1 MQFVFQ
7 RRADLRSSKRIET
20 TQGMTRRTNIE
31 SARSDAAYFVKAA
44 LVGLLVGGLA
54 TGFHAGL
61 EHLFAQ
67 YAALRSSLGSGA
79 LPYVVSILISSICV
93 AAAFL
98 LVQRVA
104 PEAAGS
110 GIQEIEGAME
120 DRRPVHWPQ
129 VLIAKFFGGL
139 LALGSGLVLGREGP
153 TIHMGAMTAEA
164 LARSHKVSPA
174 DHKGLLAAGAAA
186 GLAAAF
192 NAPLAAILFIVE
204 ETRRQFPFGY
214 RTYMAVIIASILSA
228 AVTEQLTQTG
238 PLLVVD
244 VRYLPVWSYLLLA
257 LMGILLGVLGV
268 FFNKALI
275 TVMDLFLKIPKGLRW
290 LPALAIGAVTGI
302 LLNAFPDAT
311 GGGEDLVHDLI
322 SSHYGVLALLLL
334 TFLRFGGVLFS
345 YASGVPGGIFAPM
358 LSIATC
364 AGLAFGVIAV
374 ETLPVE
380 DDFRAACA
388 VAAMGGFFAAS
399 VRAPL
404 VGVVLVM
411 ELTGAYALIMP
422 VLVTCTTASLTAHH
436 LGGRPIYEQLLERT
450 LRIAGQD
457 PDNEPDKTPVQLGT
471 REG

>member
-1 MQFVFQ
+1 MTE
-7 RRADLRSSKRIET
+7 RSKSS
-20 TQGMTRRTNIE
+20 
-31 SARSDAAYFVKAA
+31 SARSDAAYFLKAA

-54 TGFHAGL
+54 TGFHSVL
-61 EHLFAQ
+61 DFMIAQ
-67 YAALRSSLGSGA
+67 YAALRMALGTGY
-79 LPYVVSILISSICV
+79 LPYLVSVALSAICV
-93 AAAFL
+93 AGAFL

-120 DRRPVHWPQ
+120 DKRPLNWAS

-153 TIHMGAMTAEA
+153 TIHMGAMAAEA
-164 LARSHKVSPA
+164 ISKSGGVTAPE
-174 DHKGLLAAGAAA
+174 HKGLLAAGAAA

-204 ETRRQFPFGY
+204 ETRRQFPFSY
-214 RTYMAVIIASILSA
+214 RTYMAVIIASLLSA
-228 AVTEQLTQTG
+228 AVTEKLTHIG
-238 PLLVVD
+238 PMLLVEATYV
-244 VRYLPVWSYLLLA
+244 PVWSFALL
-257 LMGILLGVLGV
+257 GLLGVLLGALGV
-268 FFNKALI
+268 FFNRALL
-275 TVMDLFLKIPKGLRW
+275 TVMDLFLKIPKGFRW
-290 LPALAIGAVTGI
+290 LPALAAGGATGV

-311 GGGEDLVHDLI
+311 GGGEGLVHHLI
-322 SSHYGVLALLLL
+322 SANYGVLALVLL
-334 TFLRFGGVLFS
+334 TLLRLGGVLFS

-364 AGLAFGVIAV
+364 AGLAFGVASV
-374 ETLPVE
+374 NLLPI
-380 DDFRAACA
+380 DMDFRTACA

-404 VGVVLVM
+404 VGAVLVM
-411 ELTGAYALIMP
+411 ELTGAYTLIMP

-450 LRIAGQD
+450 LRLAGEP
-457 PDNEPDKTPVQLGT
+457 PDHLKDKTPVQLGT
-471 REG
+471 PEG

>member
-1 MQFVFQ
+1 MIE
-7 RRADLRSSKRIET
+7 RSLSS
-20 TQGMTRRTNIE
+20 
-31 SARSDAAYFVKAA
+31 SARSDAVYFMKAA
-44 LVGLLVGGLA
+44 AVGLLVGGLA

-61 EHLFAQ
+61 EFLFSQ
-67 YAALRSSLGSGA
+67 YAALRSSLGQGY
-79 LPYVVSILISSICV
+79 LPYLVSIVISAICV
-93 AAAFL
+93 AGAFL
-98 LVQRVA
+98 IVQRVA

-120 DRRPVHWPQ
+120 DKRPLNWAS
-129 VLIAKFFGGL
+129 VLVAKFFGGL

-164 LARSHKVSPA
+164 LSRSHDISPS

-228 AVTEQLTQTG
+228 AVTEQLTRIG
-238 PLLVVD
+238 PPLLVEVT
-244 VRYLPVWSYLLLA
+244 YIPVWSFA
-257 LMGILLGVLGV
+257 LLGVLGILLGALGV
-268 FFNKALI
+268 FFNWALI
-275 TVMDLFLKIPKGLRW
+275 AVMDLFQRIPTRLRW
-290 LPALAIGAVTGI
+290 LPALAIGGFTGV

-311 GGGEDLVHDLI
+311 GGGEDLVHDLVT
-322 SSHYGVLALLLL
+322 SHYGIMALLVL
-334 TFLRFGGVLFS
+334 TLLRFGGVLFS

-364 AGLAFGVIAV
+364 AGLAFGVASV
-374 ETLPVE
+374 EILPV
-380 DDFRAACA
+380 DNDFRAACA

-450 LRIAGQD
+450 LRLAGEP
-457 PDNEPDKTPVQLGT
+457 PDDEPDKTPVQLGT
-471 REG
+471 RES

>member
-1 MQFVFQ
+1 MK
-7 RRADLRSSKRIET
+7 DPLSSF
-20 TQGMTRRTNIE
+20 
-31 SARSDAAYFVKAA
+31 SVRSDAAYFFKAT
-44 LVGLLVGGLA
+44 LVGIMVGGLA
-54 TGFHAGL
+54 TGFHTGL
-61 EHLFAQ
+61 DFLFAH
-67 YAALRSSLGSGA
+67 YAALRGA
-79 LPYVVSILISSICV
+79 LGTGYMPYAVSMAISAACV
-93 AAAFL
+93 TGAYL
-98 LVQRVA
+98 LVRRIA

-120 DRRPVHWPQ
+120 DKRPLHWPR

-164 LARSHKVSPA
+164 LSRSQDLSPD

-228 AVTEQLTQTG
+228 AITEQLTHIG
-238 PLLVVD
+238 PPLQVD
-244 VRYLPVWSYLLLA
+244 VGYVPVWSFALLA
-257 LMGILLGVLGV
+257 VLGIFLGALGV
-268 FFNKALI
+268 FFNRALI
-275 TVMDLFLKIPKGLRW
+275 TVMDLFLKIPSGLRW
-290 LPALAIGAVTGI
+290 VPALVIGAATGL
-302 LLNAFPDAT
+302 LLNALPAAT
-311 GGGEDLVHDLI
+311 SGGEELVHDLI
-322 SSHYGVLALLLL
+322 LSNYGVITLLVL
-334 TFLRFGGVLFS
+334 TLFRFGGVLFS

-364 AGLAFGVIAV
+364 AGLAFGVASA
-374 ETLPVE
+374 ELLPVE
-380 DDFRAACA
+380 DDFRSACA

-411 ELTGAYALIMP
+411 ELTGAYSLIMP
-422 VLVTCTTASLTAHH
+422 VLITCTTASLTAHH
-436 LGGRPIYEQLLERT
+436 MGGRPIYEELLERT
-450 LRIAGQD
+450 LRLAGQPVD
-457 PDNEPDKTPVQLGT
+457 GSPDGDKTPVQLGT
-471 REG
+471 RES

>member
-1 MQFVFQ
+1 MP
-7 RRADLRSSKRIET
+7 DP
-20 TQGMTRRTNIE
+20 TRPAFE
-31 SARSDAAYFVKAA
+31 KSDAAYCLKAA
-44 LVGLLVGGLA
+44 LVGLLVGALA
-54 TGFHAGL
+54 TGFHTGL
-61 EHLFAQ
+61 EFLFAQ
-67 YAALRSSLGSGA
+67 YAALRTALGTGL
-79 LPYVVSILISSICV
+79 LPYAVSVAISALCV
-93 AAAFL
+93 TGAFL
-98 LVQRVA
+98 LVQKVA

-120 DRRPVHWPQ
+120 DKRPMHPVP
-129 VLIAKFFGGL
+129 VLVAKFFGGL

-164 LARSHKVSPA
+164 ISRSRPLPP
-174 DHKGLLAAGAAA
+174 DEHKGLLAAGAAA

-228 AVTEQLTQTG
+228 AVTEQLTDLG
-238 PLLVVD
+238 PLLQVD
-244 VRYLPVWSYLLLA
+244 VSYVPVWSFALLA
-257 LMGILLGVLGV
+257 LLGFLLGGLGVL
-268 FFNKALI
+268 FNRTLI
-275 TVMDLFLKIPKGLRW
+275 ATMDLFQKIPKGLRW
-290 LPALAIGAVTGI
+290 LPALAIGALTGI

-311 GGGEDLVHDLI
+311 GGGEDLVHELI
-322 SSHYGVLALLLL
+322 TSNYGILALVLL
-334 TFLRFGGVLFS
+334 TVLRFGGVLFS

-364 AGLAFGVIAV
+364 AGLAFGVSAV
-374 ETLPVE
+374 MLLPIE

-422 VLVTCTTASLTAHH
+422 VLVTCTTAALTAHH
-436 LGGRPIYEQLLERT
+436 LGGRPIYEELLERT
-450 LRIAGQD
+450 LRLAGEKSSS
-457 PDNEPDKTPVQLGT
+457 EPDKTPVQLGT
-471 REG
+471 RDG

>member
-1 MQFVFQ
+1 MKDPF
-7 RRADLRSSKRIET
+7 SSI
-20 TQGMTRRTNIE
+20 
-31 SARSDAAYFVKAA
+31 SVRSDAAYFLKAT
-44 LVGLLVGGLA
+44 LVGILVGGLA
-54 TGFHAGL
+54 TGFHTGL
-61 EHLFAQ
+61 DFLFAH
-67 YAALRSSLGSGA
+67 YAALRQALGPGYM
-79 LPYVVSILISSICV
+79 PYVVSMAISAACVTGAYILV
-93 AAAFL
+93 K
-98 LVQRVA
+98 RVA

-120 DRRPVHWPQ
+120 DKRPLHWPR

-164 LARSHKVSPA
+164 LSRSQDLSGD

-228 AVTEQLTQTG
+228 AITEQLTSIG
-238 PLLVVD
+238 PPLQVD
-244 VRYLPVWSYLLLA
+244 VGFVPVWSFALLA
-257 LMGILLGVLGV
+257 VLGLFLGALGV
-268 FFNKALI
+268 FFNRALI
-275 TVMDLFLKIPKGLRW
+275 TVMDLFLKIPSGLRW
-290 LPALAIGAVTGI
+290 VPAVVIGAATGI
-302 LLNAFPDAT
+302 LLNILPAAT
-311 GGGEDLVHDLI
+311 GGGEELVHDLI
-322 SSHYGVLALLLL
+322 LTNYGVIALLVL
-334 TFLRFGGVLFS
+334 TLLRFGGVLFS

-364 AGLAFGVIAV
+364 AGLAFGVASA
-374 ETLPVE
+374 ELLPVD
-380 DDFRAACA
+380 DDFRSACA

-411 ELTGAYALIMP
+411 ELTGAYSLIMP
-422 VLVTCTTASLTAHH
+422 VLITCTTASLTAHH
-436 LGGRPIYEQLLERT
+436 LGGRPIYEELLERT
-450 LRIAGQD
+450 LRLAG
-457 PDNEPDKTPVQLGT
+457 EPVDGPSGGDKTPVQLGT
-471 REG
+471 REL

>member
-1 MQFVFQ
+1 MALSFSS
-7 RRADLRSSKRIET
+7 RDLRSD
-20 TQGMTRRTNIE
+20 G
-31 SARSDAAYFVKAA
+31 AYFLKAA
-44 LVGLLVGGLA
+44 LVGVLVGGLA
-54 TGFHAGL
+54 TGFHTGL
-61 EHLFAQ
+61 DLLFAQ
-67 YAALRSSLGSGA
+67 YAALRTALGGGL
-79 LPYVVSILISSICV
+79 LPYAVSMVLSALGV
-93 AAAFL
+93 TGAFL

-120 DRRPVHWPQ
+120 DKRPLRPAG
-129 VLIAKFFGGL
+129 VLVAKFFGGL

-164 LARSHKVSPA
+164 LSRSRSLAPA

-214 RTYMAVIIASILSA
+214 RTYMALIIASILSA
-228 AVTEQLTQTG
+228 AITEQLTRIG
-238 PLLVVD
+238 PPLLVSVSY
-244 VRYLPVWSYLLLA
+244 VPVWSFLLL
-257 LMGILLGVLGV
+257 GLLGIFLGALGV
-268 FFNKALI
+268 AFNRTLI
-275 TVMDLFLKIPKGLRW
+275 AVMDLFLKIPRGLRW
-290 LPALAIGAVTGI
+290 LPALAIGAVTGV
-302 LLNAFPDAT
+302 LLNAFPVAT
-311 GGGEDLVHDLI
+311 GGGEDLIHGLI
-322 SSHYGVLALLLL
+322 VTQYGIGALLLL
-334 TFLRFGGVLFS
+334 TLLRFGGVLFS

-364 AGLAFGVIAV
+364 AGLAFGVAAV
-374 ETLPVE
+374 DVLPLE

-422 VLVTCTTASLTAHH
+422 VLVTCTTASLTAHQ
-436 LGGRPIYEQLLERT
+436 LGGRPIYEELLERT
-450 LRIAGQD
+450 LRLAG
-457 PDNEPDKTPVQLGT
+457 EPEDSGPSKTPVQLGT
-471 REG
+471 RES

>member
-1 MQFVFQ
+1 MPDPTRPVFEQ
-7 RRADLRSSKRIET
+7 
-20 TQGMTRRTNIE
+20 
-31 SARSDAAYFVKAA
+31 SDAAYCLKAA
-44 LVGLLVGGLA
+44 LVGLLVGALA
-54 TGFHAGL
+54 TGFHTGL
-61 EHLFAQ
+61 EFLFAQ
-67 YAALRSSLGSGA
+67 YAALRTALGTGL
-79 LPYVVSILISSICV
+79 LPYAVSVAISALCV
-93 AAAFL
+93 TGAFL
-98 LVQRVA
+98 LVQKVA

-120 DRRPVHWPQ
+120 DKRPMHPVP
-129 VLIAKFFGGL
+129 VLVAKFFGGL

-164 LARSHKVSPA
+164 ISRSRPLPP
-174 DHKGLLAAGAAA
+174 DEHKGLLAAGAAA

-228 AVTEQLTQTG
+228 AVTEQLTDLG
-238 PLLVVD
+238 PLLQVD
-244 VRYLPVWSYLLLA
+244 VSYVPVWSFALLA
-257 LMGILLGVLGV
+257 LLGFLLGGLGVL
-268 FFNKALI
+268 FNRTLI
-275 TVMDLFLKIPKGLRW
+275 ATMDLFQKIPKGLRW
-290 LPALAIGAVTGI
+290 LPALAIGALTGI

-311 GGGEDLVHDLI
+311 GGGEDLVHELI
-322 SSHYGVLALLLL
+322 TSNYGILALVLL
-334 TFLRFGGVLFS
+334 TVLRFGGVLFS

-364 AGLAFGVIAV
+364 AGLAFGVSAV
-374 ETLPVE
+374 MLLPIE

-422 VLVTCTTASLTAHH
+422 VLVTCTTAALTAHH
-436 LGGRPIYEQLLERT
+436 LGGRPIYEELLERT
-450 LRIAGQD
+450 LRLAGEKTSS
-457 PDNEPDKTPVQLGT
+457 EPDKTPVQLGT
-471 REG
+471 RDG

>member
-1 MQFVFQ
+1 MQVP
-7 RRADLRSSKRIET
+7 SSSF
-20 TQGMTRRTNIE
+20 
-31 SARSDAAYFVKAA
+31 SAKSDAAYFVKAA
-44 LVGLLVGGLA
+44 LVGLLVGALA
-54 TGFHAGL
+54 TGFHTGL
-61 EHLFAQ
+61 EFLFAE
-67 YAALRSSLGSGA
+67 YAALRTALGTGF
-79 LPYVVSILISSICV
+79 LPYAVSMAISALCV
-93 AAAFL
+93 TGAFL

-120 DRRPVHWPQ
+120 DKRPLHPVP
-129 VLIAKFFGGL
+129 VLVAKFFGGL

-164 LARSHKVSPA
+164 IARSRPHSP
-174 DHKGLLAAGAAA
+174 DEHKGLLAAGAAA

-228 AVTEQLTQTG
+228 AVTEQLTHIG
-238 PLLVVD
+238 PPLLVEVSY
-244 VRYLPVWSYLLLA
+244 VPIWSFVLLA
-257 LMGILLGVLGV
+257 ILGFFLGGLGV
-268 FFNKALI
+268 FFNRALI
-275 TVMDLFLKIPKGLRW
+275 MTMDLFLKIPKGMRW
-290 LPALAIGAVTGI
+290 LPALAVGAITGI

-311 GGGEDLVHDLI
+311 GGGEDLVHGLI
-322 SSHYGVLALLLL
+322 ASKYGILALLLMTL
-334 TFLRFGGVLFS
+334 LRFGGVLFS

-364 AGLAFGVIAV
+364 AGLAFGVLFV
-374 ETLPVE
+374 SYLPIE
-380 DDFRAACA
+380 DEFRAACA

-399 VRAPL
+399 VRAPM

-422 VLVTCTTASLTAHH
+422 VLITCTTASLTAHH
-436 LGGRPIYEQLLERT
+436 LGGRPIYEELLERT
-450 LRIAGQD
+450 LRLAGEKQDSD
-457 PDNEPDKTPVQLGT
+457 PDDKTPVQLGT

>member
-1 MQFVFQ
+1 MTDRF
-7 RRADLRSSKRIET
+7 RRFSPWPDS
-20 TQGMTRRTNIE
+20 
-31 SARSDAAYFVKAA
+31 AYFLKAA
-44 LVGLLVGGLA
+44 AVGILVGGLS
-54 TGFHAGL
+54 TGFHSSL
-61 EHLFAQ
+61 EFLFAR
-67 YAALRSSLGSGA
+67 YSALRAALDGGPLA
-79 LPYVVSILISSICV
+79 YLVSIVISAACV
-93 AAAFL
+93 TAAFL
-98 LVQRVA
+98 LVRRVA

-120 DRRPVHWPQ
+120 DKRPVHWAP
-129 VLIAKFFGGL
+129 VLVAKFFGGL

-164 LARSHKVSPA
+164 LSRSQALKPE

-204 ETRRQFPFGY
+204 ETRRQFPFSY

-228 AVTEQLTQTG
+228 AITEELTRIG
-238 PLLVVD
+238 PLLVID
-244 VRYLPVWSYLLLA
+244 VTYVPVWSFV
-257 LMGILLGVLGV
+257 LLGVLGV
-268 FFNKALI
+268 VLGGLGVLFNKVLI
-275 TVMDLFLKIPKGLRW
+275 AAMDLFQKIPDGFRW
-290 LPALAIGAVTGI
+290 IPALVIGSFTGA
-302 LLNAFPDAT
+302 LLIALPDAT
-311 GGGEDLVHDLI
+311 GGGEDLIHGLI
-322 SSHYGVLALLLL
+322 VAKYGIIILLVLTL
-334 TFLRFGGVLFS
+334 LRFTGVLFS

-364 AGLAFGVIAV
+364 AGLAFGVATTEV
-374 ETLPVE
+374 FSL
-380 DDFRAACA
+380 DQDFKTACA

-436 LGGRPIYEQLLERT
+436 LGGRPIYEQLLDRT
-450 LRIAGQD
+450 LRLAGQPVD
-457 PDNEPDKTPVQLGT
+457 GDGDSEKRTPVQLGT
-471 REG
+471 KDG

>member
-1 MQFVFQ
+1 
-7 RRADLRSSKRIET
+7 
-20 TQGMTRRTNIE
+20 MTPPPKSTFPG
-31 SARSDAAYFVKAA
+31 SDAAYFLKAA
-44 LVGLLVGGLA
+44 IVGLLVGCLA
-54 TGFHAGL
+54 TGFHTGL
-61 EHLFAQ
+61 EFLFGQ
-67 YAALRSSLGSGA
+67 YASLRASLGSGI
-79 LPYVVSILISSICV
+79 LPYAVSIAISAGCV
-93 AAAFL
+93 TAAFL

-120 DRRPVHWPQ
+120 DKRPLNWVR
-129 VLIAKFFGGL
+129 VLVAKFFGGL

-164 LARSHKVSPA
+164 ISRSNGVSPS

-228 AVTEQLTQTG
+228 AVTEQLTRIG
-238 PLLVVD
+238 PPLLVEVSY
-244 VRYLPVWSYLLLA
+244 VPVWSFALLGL
-257 LMGILLGVLGV
+257 LGILLGGLGV
-268 FFNKALI
+268 FFNWALI
-275 TVMDLFLKIPKGLRW
+275 RVMDLFQQIPAGMRW
-290 LPALAIGAVTGI
+290 LPALAIGAITGA
-302 LLNAFPDAT
+302 LLIAFPDAT

-322 SSHYGVLALLLL
+322 TSKFGVMALIVL
-334 TFLRFGGVLFS
+334 TLLRFGGVLFS

-364 AGLAFGVIAV
+364 AGLAFGALTTGI
-374 ETLPVE
+374 LPME

-422 VLVTCTTASLTAHH
+422 VLITCTTASLTAHR
-436 LGGRPIYEQLLERT
+436 LGGSPIYEQLLERT
-450 LRIAGQD
+450 LRLSGAA
-457 PDNEPDKTPVQLGT
+457 PDKTGDTTPVQLGT
-471 REG
+471 RDG

>member
-1 MQFVFQ
+1 MP
-7 RRADLRSSKRIET
+7 DPSSSF
-20 TQGMTRRTNIE
+20 
-31 SARSDAAYFVKAA
+31 SAKSDAAYFLKAA

-54 TGFHAGL
+54 TGFHTGL
-61 EHLFAQ
+61 EFLFAQ
-67 YAALRSSLGSGA
+67 YGALRAALGTGV
-79 LPYVVSILISSICV
+79 LPYAVSIVISGLCV
-93 AAAFL
+93 TGAFL

-120 DRRPVHWPQ
+120 DKRPLHPAS
-129 VLIAKFFGGL
+129 VLVAKFFGGL

-153 TIHMGAMTAEA
+153 TIHMGAMAAEA
-164 LARSHKVSPA
+164 VSRSRPLSSTE
-174 DHKGLLAAGAAA
+174 HKGLLAAGAAA

-228 AVTEQLTQTG
+228 AVTEQLTRIG
-238 PLLVVD
+238 PPLLVEVGY
-244 VRYLPVWSYLLLA
+244 VPVWSFALLA
-257 LMGILLGVLGV
+257 ILGFFLGGLGV
-268 FFNKALI
+268 FFNRALI
-275 TVMDLFLKIPKGLRW
+275 TTMDLFLKIPAGLRW
-290 LPALAIGAVTGI
+290 LPALAVGAATGI

-311 GGGEDLVHDLI
+311 GGGEDLVHGLI
-322 SSHYGVLALLLL
+322 ASKYGILALLLMTL
-334 TFLRFGGVLFS
+334 LRFSGVLFS

-364 AGLAFGVIAV
+364 AGLAFGVLAV
-374 ETLPVE
+374 SYLPVE

-411 ELTGAYALIMP
+411 ELTGAYSLIMP

-436 LGGRPIYEQLLERT
+436 LGGRPIYEELLERT
-450 LRIAGQD
+450 LRLAGEKEGA
-457 PDNEPDKTPVQLGT
+457 EPDKTPVQLGT

>member
-1 MQFVFQ
+1 
-7 RRADLRSSKRIET
+7 
-20 TQGMTRRTNIE
+20 MTERLK
-31 SARSDAAYFVKAA
+31 SFSPGSDAAYFLKAA
-44 LVGLLVGGLA
+44 LVGLFVGSLA
-54 TGFHAGL
+54 TGFHSGL
-61 EHLFAQ
+61 DFLIAR
-67 YAALRSSLGSGA
+67 YAALRAALGPGY
-79 LPYVVSILISSICV
+79 LPYAVSIAISAICV
-93 AAAFL
+93 TGAFF
-98 LVQRVA
+98 LVRRVA

-120 DRRPVHWPQ
+120 DKRPLNWPR

-164 LARSHKVSPA
+164 LARSHDISPA

-214 RTYMAVIIASILSA
+214 RTYMAVIIASLLSA
-228 AVTEQLTQTG
+228 AVTEQLTHIG
-238 PLLVVD
+238 PPLLVEVTY
-244 VRYLPVWSYLLLA
+244 VPVWSFALLA
-257 LMGILLGVLGV
+257 GLGILLGALGV
-268 FFNKALI
+268 FFNWALI
-275 TVMDLFLKIPKGLRW
+275 AAMDLFQKIPAGLLW
-290 LPALAIGAVTGI
+290 LPALVIGGVTGV
-302 LLNAFPDAT
+302 LLNVFPAAT
-311 GGGEDLVHDLI
+311 GGGEDLVHHLVT
-322 SSHYGVLALLLL
+322 SQFGVLALVLL
-334 TFLRFGGVLFS
+334 TLLRFGGVLFS

-364 AGLAFGVIAV
+364 AGLAFGTASVDF
-374 ETLPVE
+374 LPVNE
-380 DDFRAACA
+380 DFRAACA

-422 VLVTCTTASLTAHH
+422 VLVTCTTASLAAHH
-436 LGGRPIYEQLLERT
+436 FGGRPIYEQLLERT
-450 LRIAGQD
+450 LRLAGEA
-457 PDNEPDKTPVQLGT
+457 PDTEPDKTPVQLGT

>member
-1 MQFVFQ
+1 MA
-7 RRADLRSSKRIET
+7 R
-20 TQGMTRRTNIE
+20 
-31 SARSDAAYFVKAA
+31 RSDIFSASSDTAYFLKAA

-61 EHLFAQ
+61 EFLFAH
-67 YAALRSSLGSGA
+67 YAALRSSLGGGV
-79 LPYVVSILISSICV
+79 LPYAVSILLSASCV
-93 AAAFL
+93 TAAFL

-120 DRRPVHWPQ
+120 DKRPVHWPQ

-164 LARSHKVSPA
+164 LSRSHNMSSA

-244 VRYLPVWSYLLLA
+244 VNYLPVWSYVLLA
-257 LMGILLGVLGV
+257 ILGILLGVLGV
-268 FFNKALI
+268 FFNRALI
-275 TVMDLFLKIPKGLRW
+275 TVMDLFLKIPKRLRW

-322 SSHYGVLALLLL
+322 SSNYGVLALLLL

-364 AGLAFGVIAV
+364 AGLAFGVLAV
-374 ETLPVE
+374 ETLPIE
-380 DDFRAACA
+380 DDFRSACA

-436 LGGRPIYEQLLERT
+436 LGGNPIYEELLERT
-450 LRIAGQD
+450 LRLSGQPQD
-457 PDNEPDKTPVQLGT
+457 TEPDKTPVQLGT
-471 REG
+471 RES

>member
-1 MQFVFQ
+1 M
-7 RRADLRSSKRIET
+7 
-20 TQGMTRRTNIE
+20 TQHFRKF
-31 SARSDAAYFVKAA
+31 SPRSDAAYFVKAIM
-44 LVGLLVGGLA
+44 VGLLVGGLG
-54 TGFHAGL
+54 TGFHSSLDFLIGR
-61 EHLFAQ
+61 
-67 YAALRSSLGSGA
+67 YAALRASLDGGA
-79 LPYVVSILISSICV
+79 LPYVVSFALSAACV
-93 AAAFL
+93 TGAYL
-98 LVQRVA
+98 LVRRVA

-120 DRRPVHWPQ
+120 DKRPLHWAP
-129 VLIAKFFGGL
+129 VLVAKFFGGL

-164 LARSHKVSPA
+164 LSRSHALNPE

-204 ETRRQFPFGY
+204 ETRRQFPFSY

-228 AVTEQLTQTG
+228 AVTEELTNIG
-238 PLLVVD
+238 PLLVVE
-244 VRYLPVWSYLLLA
+244 VTYVPVWSFLLL
-257 LMGILLGVLGV
+257 GILGVLLGVLGV
-268 FFNKALI
+268 LFNKILI
-275 TVMDLFLKIPKGLRW
+275 ATMDLFQKIPDGFRW
-290 LPALAIGAVTGI
+290 IPALLIGGFTGI
-302 LLNAFPDAT
+302 LLNILPDAT
-311 GGGEDLVHDLI
+311 GGGEDLVHELI
-322 SSHYGVLALLLL
+322 FSKYGVVILLIL
-334 TFLRFGGVLFS
+334 TVLRFGGVLFS

-364 AGLAFGVIAV
+364 AGLAFGVASV
-374 ETLPVE
+374 NVFSLET
-380 DDFRAACA
+380 DFRSACA

-450 LRIAGQD
+450 LRLAGAPPD
-457 PDNEPDKTPVQLGT
+457 PKGNSNSDTPIQLGAQDK
-471 REG
+471 

>member
-1 MQFVFQ
+1 MA
-7 RRADLRSSKRIET
+7 RGTDLF
-20 TQGMTRRTNIE
+20 
-31 SARSDAAYFVKAA
+31 SAGSDTAYFVKAA
-44 LVGLLVGGLA
+44 IVGLLVGGLA

-61 EHLFAQ
+61 EFLFAQ
-67 YAALRSSLGSGA
+67 YAALRNTLGTGL
-79 LPYVVSILISSICV
+79 LPYVVSVAISSLCV
-93 AAAFL
+93 VGAYL

-120 DRRPVHWPQ
+120 DKRPVHWPQ

-164 LARSHKVSPA
+164 LARSHDISAA

-244 VRYLPVWSYLLLA
+244 VQYLPVWSYVLLA
-257 LMGILLGVLGV
+257 VLGVLLGALGV
-268 FFNKALI
+268 FFNWTLI
-275 TVMDLFLKIPKGLRW
+275 AVMDLFVRIPKALRW

-322 SSHYGVLALLLL
+322 TSNYGVLALLLL

-364 AGLAFGVIAV
+364 AGLAFGVLAV
-374 ETLPVE
+374 QTLPVE
-380 DDFRAACA
+380 DNFRAACA

-436 LGGRPIYEQLLERT
+436 LGGRPIYEQLLDRT
-450 LRIAGQD
+450 LRLSGQS
-457 PDNEPDKTPVQLGT
+457 PDSEPDKTPVQLGT
-471 REG
+471 RNS

>member
-1 MQFVFQ
+1 M
-7 RRADLRSSKRIET
+7 
-20 TQGMTRRTNIE
+20 TQKFLSF
-31 SARSDAAYFVKAA
+31 SAKSDAGYFMKAA
-44 LVGLLVGGLA
+44 LVGILVGGLA

-61 EHLFAQ
+61 EFLFTH
-67 YAALRSSLGSGA
+67 YSNLRASLGTGL
-79 LPYVVSILISSICV
+79 LPYAVSMVISALCV
-93 AAAFL
+93 TGAFL
-98 LVQRVA
+98 LVQKVA

-120 DRRPVHWPQ
+120 DKRPLNWAR
-129 VLIAKFFGGL
+129 VLVAKFFGGL

-164 LARSHKVSPA
+164 LSRSQGLSPS

-228 AVTEQLTQTG
+228 AITEQLTHVG
-238 PLLVVD
+238 PPLQID
-244 VRYLPVWSYLLLA
+244 VSFIPVWSFVLL
-257 LMGILLGVLGV
+257 GLLGVFLGALGV
-268 FFNKALI
+268 FFNWALI
-275 TVMDLFLKIPKGLRW
+275 AVMDLFNQIPKGRKW
-290 LPALAIGAVTGI
+290 LPAFTIGAITG
-302 LLNAFPDAT
+302 LLLVAFPTAT
-311 GGGEDLVHDLI
+311 GGGEDLVHDLVASKI
-322 SSHYGVLALLLL
+322 GVLALLLL
-334 TFLRFGGVLFS
+334 TLLRFGGVLFS

-364 AGLAFGVIAV
+364 AGLAFGALSIEV
-374 ETLPVE
+374 LPLE
-380 DDFRAACA
+380 QDFRAACA
-388 VAAMGGFFAAS
+388 IAAMGGFFAAS

-411 ELTGAYALIMP
+411 ELTGGYALLMP
-422 VLVTCTTASLTAHH
+422 VLVTCTTAAVTAHQ

-450 LRIAGQD
+450 LRLSGQASAE
-457 PDNEPDKTPVQLGT
+457 EPDKSPVQLGT
-471 REG
+471 RES

>member
-1 MQFVFQ
+1 MRFSF
-7 RRADLRSSKRIET
+7 LT
-20 TQGMTRRTNIE
+20 P
-31 SARSDAAYFVKAA
+31 SARSDAAYFFKAA
-44 LVGLLVGGLA
+44 LVGILVGGLA
-54 TGFHAGL
+54 TAFHTGL
-61 EHLFAQ
+61 DTLFAQ
-67 YAALRSSLGSGA
+67 YASLRSALGNGLLSYAVSMAISASCVVGA
-79 LPYVVSILISSICV
+79 Y
-93 AAAFL
+93 L
-98 LVQRVA
+98 LVRRVA

-120 DRRPVHWPQ
+120 DKRPLHWPG
-129 VLIAKFFGGL
+129 VLVAKFFGGL

-164 LARSHKVSPA
+164 LSRSQNLSPN

-214 RTYMAVIIASILSA
+214 RTYMAVIIASLLSA
-228 AVTEQLTQTG
+228 AITEQLTNIG
-238 PLLVVD
+238 PVLLVEVS
-244 VRYLPVWSYLLLA
+244 YIPVWSFVLLA
-257 LMGILLGVLGV
+257 VLGVFLGALGV
-268 FFNKALI
+268 FFNRALI
-275 TVMDLFLKIPKGLRW
+275 TMMDFFLKIPDGLRW
-290 LPALAIGAVTGI
+290 LPALAVGAGTGV
-302 LLNAFPDAT
+302 LLNAFPAAT
-311 GGGEDLVHDLI
+311 GGGEDLIHHLI
-322 SSHYGVLALLLL
+322 ANKLGLLALVLL
-334 TFLRFGGVLFS
+334 TLLRFGGVLFS

-364 AGLAFGVIAV
+364 AGLAFGVA
-374 ETLPVE
+374 TADFLPVE

-436 LGGRPIYEQLLERT
+436 LGGRPIYEELLERT
-450 LRIAGQD
+450 LRLAGQKTD
-457 PDNEPDKTPVQLGT
+457 SEADKTPVQLGT
-471 REG
+471 RES

>member
-1 MQFVFQ
+1 MKDPF
-7 RRADLRSSKRIET
+7 SSF
-20 TQGMTRRTNIE
+20 
-31 SARSDAAYFVKAA
+31 SVRSDAAYFLKAT
-44 LVGLLVGGLA
+44 LVGIMVGSLA
-54 TGFHAGL
+54 TGFHTGL
-61 EHLFAQ
+61 DFLFAH
-67 YAALRSSLGSGA
+67 YTALRQALGPGYM
-79 LPYVVSILISSICV
+79 PYVVSMIISAACV
-93 AAAFL
+93 TGAYV
-98 LVQRVA
+98 LVKRVA

-120 DRRPVHWPQ
+120 DKRPLHWPR

-164 LARSHKVSPA
+164 LSRSQDLSGD

-228 AVTEQLTQTG
+228 AITEQLTSIG
-238 PLLVVD
+238 PPLQVD
-244 VRYLPVWSYLLLA
+244 VGFVPVWSFALLA
-257 LMGILLGVLGV
+257 VLGLFLGALGV
-268 FFNKALI
+268 FFNRALI
-275 TVMDLFLKIPKGLRW
+275 TVMDLFLRIPFGLRW
-290 LPALAIGAVTGI
+290 VPAVVIGAVTGL
-302 LLNAFPDAT
+302 LLNFLPAAT
-311 GGGEDLVHDLI
+311 GGGEELVHDLI
-322 SSHYGVLALLLL
+322 LTNYGVITLLVL
-334 TFLRFGGVLFS
+334 TLLRFGGVLFS

-364 AGLAFGVIAV
+364 AGLAFGVASA
-374 ETLPVE
+374 ELLPVD
-380 DDFRAACA
+380 DDFRSACA

-411 ELTGAYALIMP
+411 ELTGAYSLIMP
-422 VLVTCTTASLTAHH
+422 VLITCTTASLTAHH
-436 LGGRPIYEQLLERT
+436 MGGRPIYEELLERT
-450 LRIAGQD
+450 LRLAGQPVD
-457 PDNEPDKTPVQLGT
+457 GPPGGDKTPVQLGT
-471 REG
+471 REL

>member
-1 MQFVFQ
+1 M
-7 RRADLRSSKRIET
+7 
-20 TQGMTRRTNIE
+20 
-31 SARSDAAYFVKAA
+31 
-44 LVGLLVGGLA
+44 VGILVGGLA

-61 EHLFAQ
+61 EFLFAQ
-67 YAALRSSLGSGA
+67 YASLRTTLGDGI
-79 LPYVVSILISSICV
+79 LPYVVSAIISAICV
-93 AAAFL
+93 TAAFL
-98 LVQRVA
+98 IVQRVA

-120 DRRPVHWPQ
+120 DKRPLNWAR
-129 VLIAKFFGGL
+129 VLFAKFVGGL

-164 LARSHKVSPA
+164 LSRSQGLSPS

-228 AVTEQLTQTG
+228 AITEKLTHIG
-238 PLLVVD
+238 PPLQID
-244 VRYLPVWSYLLLA
+244 VSYIPVWSFILLA
-257 LMGILLGVLGV
+257 LLGIFLGALGV
-268 FFNKALI
+268 FFNWSLI
-275 TVMDLFLKIPKGLRW
+275 AAMDLFQKMPKHLRW
-290 LPALAIGAVTGI
+290 LPALAIGAITGL
-302 LLNAFPDAT
+302 LLNALPEAT
-311 GGGEDLVHDLI
+311 GGGEDLVHDLVSAKFGI
-322 SSHYGVLALLLL
+322 ATLLLL
-334 TFLRFGGVLFS
+334 TVLRFGGVLFS

-364 AGLAFGVIAV
+364 AGLAFGVASI
-374 ETLPVE
+374 EMLPL
-380 DDFRAACA
+380 DQDFRAACA

-422 VLVTCTTASLTAHH
+422 VLVTCTTAALTAHQ

-450 LRIAGQD
+450 LRLSGQASD
-457 PDNEPDKTPVQLGT
+457 DEPDKTPVQLGT
-471 REG
+471 RES

>member
-1 MQFVFQ
+1 MKDPF
-7 RRADLRSSKRIET
+7 SSI
-20 TQGMTRRTNIE
+20 
-31 SARSDAAYFVKAA
+31 SVRSDAAYFLKAT
-44 LVGLLVGGLA
+44 LVGILVGGLA
-54 TGFHAGL
+54 TGFHTGL
-61 EHLFAQ
+61 DFLFAH
-67 YAALRSSLGSGA
+67 YAALRQALGPGYM
-79 LPYVVSILISSICV
+79 PYVVSMAISAACVTGAYILV
-93 AAAFL
+93 K
-98 LVQRVA
+98 RVA

-120 DRRPVHWPQ
+120 DKRPLHWPR

-164 LARSHKVSPA
+164 LSRSQDLSGD

-228 AVTEQLTQTG
+228 AITEQLTSIG
-238 PLLVVD
+238 PPLQVD
-244 VRYLPVWSYLLLA
+244 VGFVPVWSFALLA
-257 LMGILLGVLGV
+257 VLGLFLGALGV
-268 FFNKALI
+268 FFNRALI
-275 TVMDLFLKIPKGLRW
+275 TVMDLFLKIPSGLRW
-290 LPALAIGAVTGI
+290 VPAVVIGAATGI
-302 LLNAFPDAT
+302 LLNILPAAT
-311 GGGEDLVHDLI
+311 GGGEELVHDLI
-322 SSHYGVLALLLL
+322 LTNYGVITLLVL
-334 TFLRFGGVLFS
+334 TLLRFGGVLFS

-364 AGLAFGVIAV
+364 AGLAFGVASA
-374 ETLPVE
+374 ELLPVD
-380 DDFRAACA
+380 DDFRSACA

-411 ELTGAYALIMP
+411 ELTGAYSLIMP
-422 VLVTCTTASLTAHH
+422 VLITCTTASLAAHH
-436 LGGRPIYEQLLERT
+436 LGGRPIYEELLERT
-450 LRIAGQD
+450 LRLAG
-457 PDNEPDKTPVQLGT
+457 EPVDGPSGGDKTPVQLGT
-471 REG
+471 REL

>member
-1 MQFVFQ
+1 MP
-7 RRADLRSSKRIET
+7 DPTSSF
-20 TQGMTRRTNIE
+20 
-31 SARSDAAYFVKAA
+31 SAKTDAVYCLKAA
-44 LVGLLVGGLA
+44 LVGLLVGALA
-54 TGFHAGL
+54 TGFHTGL
-61 EHLFAQ
+61 EFLFAQ
-67 YAALRSSLGSGA
+67 YAALRTALGTGL
-79 LPYVVSILISSICV
+79 LPYAVSIAISALCV
-93 AAAFL
+93 TGAFL

-120 DRRPVHWPQ
+120 DKRPLNPVP

-153 TIHMGAMTAEA
+153 TIHMGAMAAEA
-164 LARSHKVSPA
+164 VSRSRPLPP
-174 DHKGLLAAGAAA
+174 DEHKGLLAAGAAA

-204 ETRRQFPFGY
+204 ETRRQFPFGF

-228 AVTEQLTQTG
+228 AVTEQLTNIG
-238 PLLVVD
+238 PPLLVEVGY
-244 VRYLPVWSYLLLA
+244 VPVWSFA
-257 LMGILLGVLGV
+257 LLGLLGIFLGALGV
-268 FFNKALI
+268 FFNRALI
-275 TVMDLFLKIPKGLRW
+275 ATMDLFLKIPAGLRW
-290 LPALAIGAVTGI
+290 LPALAVGAVTGV

-311 GGGEDLVHDLI
+311 GGGEDLVHGLI
-322 SSHYGVLALLLL
+322 ASKYGILALLLMTL
-334 TFLRFGGVLFS
+334 LRFSGVLFS

-364 AGLAFGVIAV
+364 AGLAFGVAAV
-374 ETLPVE
+374 GLLPVE

-399 VRAPL
+399 VRAPM

-436 LGGRPIYEQLLERT
+436 LGGRPIYEELLERT
-450 LRIAGQD
+450 LRLAGEKAEA
-457 PDNEPDKTPVQLGT
+457 EPDKTPVQLGT
-471 REG
+471 RDG

>member
-1 MQFVFQ
+1 MKDPF
-7 RRADLRSSKRIET
+7 SSI
-20 TQGMTRRTNIE
+20 
-31 SARSDAAYFVKAA
+31 SVRSDAAYFLKAT
-44 LVGLLVGGLA
+44 LVGILVGGLA
-54 TGFHAGL
+54 TGFHTGL
-61 EHLFAQ
+61 DFLFAH
-67 YAALRSSLGSGA
+67 YAALRQALGPGYM
-79 LPYVVSILISSICV
+79 PYVVSMAISAACVTGAYILV
-93 AAAFL
+93 K
-98 LVQRVA
+98 RVA

-120 DRRPVHWPQ
+120 DKRPLHWPR

-164 LARSHKVSPA
+164 LSRSQDLSGD

-228 AVTEQLTQTG
+228 AITEQLTSIG
-238 PLLVVD
+238 PPLQVD
-244 VRYLPVWSYLLLA
+244 VGFVPVWSFVLLA
-257 LMGILLGVLGV
+257 VLGLFLGALGV
-268 FFNKALI
+268 FFNRALI
-275 TVMDLFLKIPKGLRW
+275 TVMDLFLKIPSGLRW
-290 LPALAIGAVTGI
+290 VPAVVIGAATGI
-302 LLNAFPDAT
+302 LLNILPAAT
-311 GGGEDLVHDLI
+311 GGGEELVHDLI
-322 SSHYGVLALLLL
+322 LTNYGVIALLVL
-334 TFLRFGGVLFS
+334 TLLRFGGVLFS

-364 AGLAFGVIAV
+364 AGLAFGVASA
-374 ETLPVE
+374 ELLPVD
-380 DDFRAACA
+380 DDFRSACA

-411 ELTGAYALIMP
+411 ELTGAYSLIMP
-422 VLVTCTTASLTAHH
+422 VLITCTTASLTAHH
-436 LGGRPIYEQLLERT
+436 LGGRPIYEELLERT
-450 LRIAGQD
+450 LRLAG
-457 PDNEPDKTPVQLGT
+457 EPVDGPSGGDKTPVQLGT
-471 REG
+471 REL

>member
-1 MQFVFQ
+1 
-7 RRADLRSSKRIET
+7 
-20 TQGMTRRTNIE
+20 MTRRSGIF
-31 SARSDAAYFVKAA
+31 SASSDTAYFLKAA

-61 EHLFAQ
+61 EFLFAQ
-67 YAALRSSLGSGA
+67 YAALRSSLGGGV
-79 LPYVVSILISSICV
+79 LPYAVSIVLSASCV
-93 AAAFL
+93 TAAFL

-120 DRRPVHWPQ
+120 DKRPVHWPQ

-164 LARSHKVSPA
+164 LSRSHNMSSA

-244 VRYLPVWSYLLLA
+244 VNYLPVWSYVLLA
-257 LMGILLGVLGV
+257 ILGIFLGALGV
-268 FFNKALI
+268 FFNWALI
-275 TVMDLFLKIPKGLRW
+275 TVMDLFLKIPKPLRW
-290 LPALAIGAVTGI
+290 VPALAIGAVTGI

-322 SSHYGVLALLLL
+322 SSHYGVLTLLLL

-364 AGLAFGVIAV
+364 AGLAFGVLSV
-374 ETLPVE
+374 EMLPIE
-380 DDFRAACA
+380 DDFRSACA

-436 LGGRPIYEQLLERT
+436 LGGSPIYEQLLERT
-450 LRIAGQD
+450 LRLSGQAQD
-457 PDNEPDKTPVQLGT
+457 REPDKTPVQLGT
-471 REG
+471 RES

>member
-1 MQFVFQ
+1 M
-7 RRADLRSSKRIET
+7 ADPSSSS
-20 TQGMTRRTNIE
+20 
-31 SARSDAAYFVKAA
+31 SARSDAAYFLKAA
-44 LVGLLVGGLA
+44 LVGLLVGALA
-54 TGFHAGL
+54 TGFHTGL
-61 EHLFAQ
+61 EFLFAQ
-67 YAALRSSLGSGA
+67 YSSLRAALGPGL
-79 LPYVVSILISSICV
+79 LPYAVSVVISALCV
-93 AAAFL
+93 TGAFL

-120 DRRPVHWPQ
+120 DKRPLRPVL

-164 LARSHKVSPA
+164 ISRSRPLTSA
-174 DHKGLLAAGAAA
+174 EHKGLLAAGAAA

-228 AVTEQLTQTG
+228 AVTEQLTG
-238 PLLVVD
+238 IGPPLLVEVD
-244 VRYLPVWSYLLLA
+244 YVPVWSFSLLA
-257 LMGILLGVLGV
+257 VLGILLGGLGV
-268 FFNKALI
+268 FFNRALI
-275 TVMDLFLKIPKGLRW
+275 TVMDLFLKIPRGLRW
-290 LPALAIGAVTGI
+290 VPALAVGAVTGI

-322 SSHYGVLALLLL
+322 VNHYGIMALLLL
-334 TFLRFGGVLFS
+334 TVLRFGGVLFS

-364 AGLAFGVIAV
+364 AGLAFGVASV
-374 ETLPVE
+374 EFLPVD
-380 DDFRAACA
+380 DDFRSACA

-436 LGGRPIYEQLLERT
+436 LGGRPIYEELLERT
-450 LRIAGQD
+450 LRLAGEL
-457 PDNEPDKTPVQLGT
+457 PDQTPDKTPVQLGT
-471 REG
+471 RES

>member
-1 MQFVFQ
+1 MKLFS
-7 RRADLRSSKRIET
+7 L
-20 TQGMTRRTNIE
+20 GP
-31 SARSDAAYFVKAA
+31 DAGYFLKAA

-54 TGFHAGL
+54 TVFHSGV
-61 EHLFAQ
+61 EFLFAQ
-67 YAALRSSLGSGA
+67 YASLRTSLGTGFLPYAVSIAISGA
-79 LPYVVSILISSICV
+79 GV
-93 AAAFL
+93 AAAFV

-120 DRRPVHWPQ
+120 DKRPLHWSR
-129 VLIAKFFGGL
+129 VLIVKFFGGL

-164 LARSHKVSPA
+164 FSRSQGLSPS

-214 RTYMAVIIASILSA
+214 RTYMAVIIASIVSA
-228 AVTEQLTQTG
+228 AVTVQLTHIG
-238 PLLVVD
+238 PPLLVKVTY
-244 VRYLPVWSYLLLA
+244 VPVWSFALLA
-257 LMGILLGVLGV
+257 GLGILLGALGV
-268 FFNKALI
+268 FFNWVLI
-275 TVMDLFLKIPKGLRW
+275 AVMDLFQKIPSRFRW
-290 LPALAIGAVTGI
+290 LPALAVGGVTGA
-302 LLNAFPDAT
+302 LLIAFPAAT
-311 GGGEDLVHDLI
+311 TGGEDLVHKLVT
-322 SSHYGVLALLLL
+322 SHYGVLALVLL
-334 TFLRFGGVLFS
+334 TLLRFSGVLFS

-364 AGLAFGVIAV
+364 AGLAFGTATGEI
-374 ETLPVE
+374 LPSVD
-380 DDFRAACA
+380 DDFRVACA
-388 VAAMGGFFAAS
+388 IAAMGGFFAAS

-450 LRIAGQD
+450 LRLSGAS
-457 PDNEPDKTPVQLGT
+457 PDTTPESTPVQLGT

>member
-1 MQFVFQ
+1 MSGHS
-7 RRADLRSSKRIET
+7 DIISPK
-20 TQGMTRRTNIE
+20 
-31 SARSDAAYFVKAA
+31 SDAAYFLKAA
-44 LVGLLVGGLA
+44 LVGILVGGLA

-61 EHLFAQ
+61 EFLFAQ
-67 YAALRSSLGSGA
+67 YAALRSAVGTGV
-79 LPYVVSILISSICV
+79 LPYLISIAISSVCV

-120 DRRPVHWPQ
+120 DKRPVHWAS
-129 VLIAKFFGGL
+129 VLVAKFFGGL

-164 LARSHKVSPA
+164 LAKSHKVSSA

-228 AVTEQLTQTG
+228 AITEQLTHTG

-244 VRYLPVWSYLLLA
+244 VSYIPVWSYLLLGF
-257 LMGILLGVLGV
+257 LGIVLGGLGV
-268 FFNKALI
+268 FFNWALI
-275 TVMDLFLKIPKGLRW
+275 AVMDQFQKIPKGLRW
-290 LPALAIGAVTGI
+290 LPALVIGGVTGV

-311 GGGEDLVHDLI
+311 GGGEDLVHHLI
-322 SSHYGVLALLLL
+322 ISDYGIIALVVLTL
-334 TFLRFGGVLFS
+334 LRFSGVLFS

-364 AGLAFGVIAV
+364 AGLAFGVAAV

-380 DDFRAACA
+380 MDFRAACA

-436 LGGRPIYEQLLERT
+436 LGGRPIYEELLERT
-450 LRIAGQD
+450 LRLAGEK
-457 PDNEPDKTPVQLGT
+457 PDSEPDKTPVQLGT
-471 REG
+471 RET